1 MIKEL
6 IAKESNKQDKSIQ
19 LIASENFVSQDVLDV
34 QGSILTNKY
43 AEGYPGARYYGG
55 CEFIDQIEEYAKA
68 KALEMMGNPEGYS
81 VNVQPHS
88 GSQANQS
95 VYLAALN
102 VGDTVLAMSL
112 DHGGHLTHGYKLSS
126 SGLYYD
132 FHGYTTLE
140 GKIDVDQICE
150 MIKEIKP
157 KLLILGG
164 SSYPYEIDFEMI
176 CNKVRS
182 VSSDILIMADV
193 AHIAGL
199 IVAGVHKSPFGHC
212 DFITS
217 TTHKTLRGPRGGVV
231 FMKSEFEK
239 QLNRAVFPG
248 LQGGPL
254 MHVIGA
260 KGVAF
265 NEACSLEFKAYS
277 MQIINNTQAFVNAFN
292 ELEVVTTG
300 SDNHMFMIDTFKTYN
315 ITGDVAEKVLEEND
329 IIVNKNLLPNDINKP
344 MSPSGIR
351 IGTPAM
357 TTKGYK
363 EEDFRLLASKI
374 HLILSNISVSN

>member
-6 IAKESNKQDKSIQ
+6 IAKESNKQDRSIQ
-19 LIASENFVSQDVLDV
+19 LIASENFVSQDVLEV

-55 CEFIDQIEEYAKA
+55 CEFIDQIEEFTKA
-68 KALEMMGNPEGYS
+68 KALEMMGNPNGYS

-102 VGDTVLAMSL
+102 PGDTVLAMSL

-132 FHGYTTLE
+132 FHGYTTKE
-140 GKIDVDQICE
+140 GKIDVEQICE
-150 MIKEIKP
+150 MIKDINP

-164 SSYPYEIDFEMI
+164 SSYPYEIDFEAI
-176 CNKVRS
+176 CNQVRS
-182 VSSDILIMADV
+182 VSSEILIMADV

-199 IVAGVHKSPFGHC
+199 IAAGVHKTPFGHC

-217 TTHKTLRGPRGGVV
+217 TTHKTLRGPRGGIV
-231 FMKSEFEK
+231 FMKSEYEK

-260 KGVAF
+260 KGIAF
-265 NEACSLEFKAYS
+265 TEACTLEFKTYS
-277 MQIINNTQAFVNAFN
+277 QQIINNTQAFVKAF
-292 ELEVVTTG
+292 EALGVVTTG
-300 SDNHMFMIDTFKTYN
+300 SDNHMFMIDTFKSYN
-315 ITGDVAEKVLEEND
+315 LTGDIAEKVLEAND
-329 IIVNKNLLPNDINKP
+329 IIVNKNLLPDDINKP

-363 EEDFRLLASKI
+363 ESDFNELAGKI
-374 HLILSNISVSN
+374 HEILLSVGK